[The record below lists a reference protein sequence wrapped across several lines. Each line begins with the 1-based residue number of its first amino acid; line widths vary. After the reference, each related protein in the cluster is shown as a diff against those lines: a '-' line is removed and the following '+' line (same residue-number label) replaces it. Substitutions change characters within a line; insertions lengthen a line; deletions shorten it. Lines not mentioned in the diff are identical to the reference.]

1 MMTNI
6 QESYIKRA
14 SFQQQM
20 AQLINE
26 SGLTLFELYTI
37 LTGYTTEV
45 AQILQNEERQAIQ
58 MYNQELAAQP
68 QTKTEEVE
76 VEEETEVE
84 TEEAEVETETETE
97 ETVSEA

>member
-26 SGLTLFELYTI
+26 SGLTPFELHTI
-37 LTGYTTEV
+37 LTGYITEV

-58 MYNQELAAQP
+58 AYNQELAAQP
-68 QTKTEEVE
+68 QSETEEVE
-76 VEEETEVE
+76 EESENVDEKIVEEEVTE
-84 TEEAEVETETETE
+84 
-97 ETVSEA
+97 

>member
-26 SGLTLFELYTI
+26 SGLTPFELHAI

-58 MYNQELAAQP
+58 AYNQELAAQP
-68 QTKTEEVE
+68 QSETEEVE
-76 VEEETEVE
+76 
-84 TEEAEVETETETE
+84 EEAEVETETAEVETETE

>member
-58 MYNQELAAQP
+58 TYNQELAAQP
-68 QTKTEEVE
+68 QSETETEEVE
-76 VEEETEVE
+76 
-84 TEEAEVETETETE
+84 EEAEVETETAEVETETE

>member
-1 MMTNI
+1 MTNI

-26 SGLTLFELYTI
+26 SGLTPFELHTI
-37 LTGYTTEV
+37 LTGYITEV

-68 QTKTEEVE
+68 QTETEEVE
-76 VEEETEVE
+76 
-84 TEEAEVETETETE
+84 EEAEVETETAEVETETE

>member
-26 SGLTLFELYTI
+26 SGLTPFELHTI

-58 MYNQELAAQP
+58 MYNKELAAQP
-68 QTKTEEVE
+68 QTETEE

-84 TEEAEVETETETE
+84 TETAEVETETE

>member
-1 MMTNI
+1 MMTNL

-68 QTKTEEVE
+68 QTETEEVE
-76 VEEETEVE
+76 
-84 TEEAEVETETETE
+84 EEAEVETEIAEVETETE

>member
-58 MYNQELAAQP
+58 TYNQELAAQP
-68 QTKTEEVE
+68 QS
-76 VEEETEVE
+76 
-84 TEEAEVETETETE
+84 ETETE
-97 ETVSEA
+97 EVEEESENVDEEIVEEEVTE

>member
-26 SGLTLFELYTI
+26 SGLTPFVLLTI
-37 LTGYTTEV
+37 LTGYITEV

-68 QTKTEEVE
+68 QTETEEVE
-76 VEEETEVE
+76 
-84 TEEAEVETETETE
+84 EEAEVETETAEVETETE

>member
-26 SGLTLFELYTI
+26 SGLTPFELHTI

-58 MYNQELAAQP
+58 TYNQELAAQP
-68 QTKTEEVE
+68 QNETEEVE
-76 VEEETEVE
+76 
-84 TEEAEVETETETE
+84 EEAEVETETAEVETETE

>member
-1 MMTNI
+1 MMTTI
-6 QESYIKRA
+6 QESYVKRA

-58 MYNQELAAQP
+58 AYNQELAAQP
-68 QTKTEEVE
+68 QSETEEVE
-76 VEEETEVE
+76 EESENVDEKIVEEEVTE
-84 TEEAEVETETETE
+84 
-97 ETVSEA
+97 

>member
-1 MMTNI
+1 MTNI

-68 QTKTEEVE
+68 QTETEE
-76 VEEETEVE
+76 VEEETETVE
-84 TEEAEVETETETE
+84 VETETE